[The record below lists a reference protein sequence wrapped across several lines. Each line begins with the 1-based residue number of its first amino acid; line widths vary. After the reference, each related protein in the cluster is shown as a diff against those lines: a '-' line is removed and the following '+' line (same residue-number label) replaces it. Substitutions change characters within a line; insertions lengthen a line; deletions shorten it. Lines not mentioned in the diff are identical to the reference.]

1 MNIFIGADHRGF
13 ELKEKL
19 KPWLTSQGHEVI
31 DCGNTVYD
39 KEDDFPDFSF
49 AVADKVAADPK
60 SFGVVICGSAGGVT
74 IAANKVKAVRCVTAV
89 NVGDVKHNRQHDDA
103 NVLAIASDF
112 TSFEEVQK
120 LITTFI
126 NTQFLNE
133 ERFVRRLKKI
143 ERRSL

>member
-1 MNIFIGADHRGF
+1 MNIYIGADHRGF

-19 KPWLTSQGHEVI
+19 KPWLTSLGHEVI

-39 KEDDFPDFSF
+39 KDDDFPDFSF
-49 AVADKVAADPK
+49 AVADNVAADPK
-60 SFGVVICGSAGGVT
+60 SLGIVICGSAGGVT
-74 IAANKVKAVRCVTAV
+74 IAANKVKSVRCVTGV

-103 NVLAIASDF
+103 NVLALASDF
-112 TSFEEVQK
+112 TSFEEAQK
-120 LITTFI
+120 LIMTFI

-143 ERRSL
+143 EKRSL